1 MSRLNSCIILSLN
14 LLLVLSAFGQEK
26 RDTLSKQ
33 DTTKVEE
40 YLVEMVKDTLQ
51 IQLDEV
57 WLLPRLNFESEEA
70 RKEYL
75 KTKRRVYKVYPFAV
89 LAAERLAVVNDLLET
104 LPNNRSR
111 RIYLR
116 RAEKF
121 MQEEFT
127 DTLKTFTR
135 SEGRIL
141 FKLIHRQTGY
151 TTFELIKEYR
161 SGWKAF
167 WFNTAASVYDLSMK
181 QTYNPYTE
189 REDFYI
195 EDILQNA
202 FRNGRL
208 EEQEPA
214 IFIDLREL
222 YKAWP
227 ENQNLH
233 IPE

>member
-1 MSRLNSCIILSLN
+1 MSRLTICFILMWSMLS
-14 LLLVLSAFGQEK
+14 VLISYGQER
-26 RDTLSKQ
+26 RDTLYKKDSTYVDGYIVGK
-33 DTTKVEE
+33 
-40 YLVEMVKDTLQ
+40 VKDTLE
-51 IQLDEV
+51 IELDEV
-57 WLLPRLNFESEEA
+57 WLLPKINFESKQA
-70 RKEYL
+70 RREYL

-89 LAAERLAVVNDLLET
+89 LAAERLEVVNDLLET

-111 RIYLR
+111 RVYLR

-141 FKLIHRQTGY
+141 FKLVHRQTGY
-151 TTFELIKEYR
+151 TTFELVKEYR

-181 QTYNPYTE
+181 QTYEPYTE
-189 REDFYI
+189 KEDFYI

-202 FRNGRL
+202 FRTGRL
-208 EEQEPA
+208 EEQDSA
-214 IFIDLREL
+214 VIIDLLEM
-222 YKAWP
+222 YNSWQEKEETPHP
-227 ENQNLH
+227 E
-233 IPE
+233 

>member
-1 MSRLNSCIILSLN
+1 MLRLYSSIILLFN
-14 LLLVLSAFGQEK
+14 ILLVFSAFGQV
-26 RDTLSKQ
+26 KQ
-33 DTTKVEE
+33 DTITKQDSTKVEE
-40 YLVEMVKDTLQ
+40 YLVSRVEDTLQ

-57 WLLPRLNFESEEA
+57 WLLPKLNFESDEA

-75 KTKRRVYKVYPFAV
+75 KTRRRVYKVYPFAV
-89 LAAERLAVVNDLLET
+89 LAAERLTVINDLLET
-104 LPNNRSR
+104 LPNNRSK

-121 MQEEFT
+121 MKEEFM

-141 FKLIHRQTGY
+141 FKLVHRQTGH

-167 WFNTAASVYDLSMK
+167 WFNTAASVYDLTMK
-181 QTYNPYTE
+181 QTYEPYTE

-202 FRNGRL
+202 FRNERL
-208 EEQEPA
+208 EEQDPA

-222 YKAWP
+222 YNTWP
-227 ENQNLH
+227 ENQGLSN
-233 IPE
+233 PD

>member
-1 MSRLNSCIILSLN
+1 MLRLYSCIILSLN
-14 LLLVLSAFGQEK
+14 LLLVLSAFGQET

-104 LPNNRSR
+104 LSNNRSR

>member
-1 MSRLNSCIILSLN
+1 MSRLTICFILMWSMLS
-14 LLLVLSAFGQEK
+14 VLISYGQER
-26 RDTLSKQ
+26 RDTLYKKDSTYVDGYIVGK
-33 DTTKVEE
+33 
-40 YLVEMVKDTLQ
+40 VKDTLE
-51 IQLDEV
+51 IELDEV
-57 WLLPRLNFESEEA
+57 WLLPKINFESKQA
-70 RKEYL
+70 RREYL

-89 LAAERLAVVNDLLET
+89 LAAERLEVVNDLLET

-111 RIYLR
+111 RVYLR

-141 FKLIHRQTGY
+141 FKLVHRQTGY
-151 TTFELIKEYR
+151 TTFELVKEYR

-181 QTYNPYTE
+181 QTYEPYTE
-189 REDFYI
+189 KEDFYI

-202 FRNGRL
+202 FRIGRL
-208 EEQEPA
+208 EEQDPA
-214 IFIDLREL
+214 VIIDLLEM
-222 YKAWP
+222 YNSWQEKEETPHP
-227 ENQNLH
+227 E
-233 IPE
+233 

>member
-1 MSRLNSCIILSLN
+1 MSRLTICFTLMWSLFPV
-14 LLLVLSAFGQEK
+14 LVMYGQERKDTLPK
-26 RDTLSKQ
+26 RDSSQIDGYFVDK
-33 DTTKVEE
+33 
-40 YLVEMVKDTLQ
+40 VKDTLE
-51 IQLDEV
+51 ITLDEV
-57 WLLPRLNFESEEA
+57 WLFPKITFESEQA
-70 RKEYL
+70 RREYL

-89 LAAERLAVVNDLLET
+89 LAAERLEVINDLLET

-111 RIYLR
+111 RVYLR

-141 FKLIHRQTGY
+141 FKLIHRQTGS

-167 WFNTAASVYDLSMK
+167 WFNTAASVYDLTMK
-181 QTYNPYTE
+181 QTYEPYTE

-202 FRNGRL
+202 FIIGRL
-208 EEQEPA
+208 EEQDPA
-214 IFIDLREL
+214 IFIDLLAMYNSWQE
-222 YKAWP
+222 KEKTP
-227 ENQNLH
+227 ES
-233 IPE
+233 E

>member
-1 MSRLNSCIILSLN
+1 MSRLTICFILVWSMFS
-14 LLLVLSAFGQEK
+14 VLISYGQERK
-26 RDTLSKQ
+26 DTLYKKDSTYVDGYIVGK
-33 DTTKVEE
+33 
-40 YLVEMVKDTLQ
+40 VKDTLE
-51 IQLDEV
+51 IELDEV
-57 WLLPRLNFESEEA
+57 WLLPKINFESKQA
-70 RKEYL
+70 RREYL

-89 LAAERLAVVNDLLET
+89 LAAERLEVVNDLLET

-111 RIYLR
+111 RVYLR

-141 FKLIHRQTGY
+141 FKLVHRQTGY
-151 TTFELIKEYR
+151 TTFELVKEYR

-181 QTYNPYTE
+181 QTYEPYTE
-189 REDFYI
+189 KEDFYI

-202 FRNGRL
+202 FRIGRL
-208 EEQEPA
+208 EEQDPA
-214 IFIDLREL
+214 VIIDLLEM
-222 YKAWP
+222 YNSWQEKEETPHP
-227 ENQNLH
+227 E
-233 IPE
+233 